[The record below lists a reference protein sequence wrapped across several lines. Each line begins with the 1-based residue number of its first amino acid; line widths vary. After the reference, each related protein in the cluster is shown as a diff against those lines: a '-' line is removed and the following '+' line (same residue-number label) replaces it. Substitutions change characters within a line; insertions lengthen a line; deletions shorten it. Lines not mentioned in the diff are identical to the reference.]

1 MAKTQSETIS
11 RTELRFPGKYNV
23 IILNDDYTPMDFVIQ
38 ILVEIFNKSLE
49 EAQELTMKV
58 HESGKAIAGTYNRE
72 LSEQK
77 KSESVQASRD
87 NGYPLTVLVEKI
99 D

>member
-1 MAKTQSETIS
+1 MAETQSETIN

-38 ILVEIFNKSLE
+38 ILVEIFNKSLD
-49 EAQELTMKV
+49 EAQDLTMKV
-58 HESGKAIAGTYNRE
+58 HDSGKAIAGTYNKE
-72 LSEQK
+72 ISEQK

>member
-1 MAKTQSETIS
+1 MARARSETIN

-38 ILVEIFNKSLE
+38 ILIEIFNKSLD
-49 EAQELTMKV
+49 EAQELTLKV
-58 HESGKAIAGTYNRE
+58 HESGKAIAGTYNKE

-77 KSESVQASRD
+77 KSESIQASRE

>member
-1 MAKTQSETIS
+1 MARARSETIN

-38 ILVEIFNKSLE
+38 ILIEIFNKSLD
-49 EAQELTMKV
+49 EAQELTLKV
-58 HESGKAIAGTYNRE
+58 HESDKAIAGTYNKE

-77 KSESVQASRD
+77 KSESIQASRE

>member
-1 MAKTQSETIS
+1 MANTQSETIN

-23 IILNDDYTPMDFVIQ
+23 VVVNDDYTPMEFVVQ
-38 ILVEIFNKSLE
+38 ILIEIFNKSLE
-49 EAQELTMKV
+49 EAQDLTMQV
-58 HESGKAIAGTYNRE
+58 HDNGKAIAGTYNRE

-77 KSESVQASRD
+77 KSESVHASRE
-87 NGYPLTVLVEKI
+87 NGYPLTILVEKI